1 MGWGIAPKY
10 QKKIFSQYYQVPR
23 ETSQIQKGYG
33 IGLSYVK
40 YIIQA
45 HGGKI
50 RLRSR
55 ENEGS
60 TFTFYISK

>member
-1 MGWGIAPKY
+1 MAGESLINTKRRY
-10 QKKIFSQYYQVPR
+10 LVSTIRFPR